1 FNIDSSLSNQL
12 YPQSSVLG
20 TSGEGTSCERGIT
33 GYTSGYDGSHDKSSW
48 KKLSAHNMSSADL
61 ESSGAGSSVNIRRRV
76 VAGLVDASIEDQN
89 KEKVNIGTHKG
100 QAMSHN
106 FIDKM
111 DSDPRDDTVEYSA
124 LQGQMDSPSR
134 EGSPT
139 RTPEKYFEMA
149 LLNGEKSHL
158 LDESPTTED
167 SSLEIKIQDE
177 ETFLTIFLSVFI
189 PFLIAGIGMVG
200 AGLVL
205 DIVQHWEV
213 FVIIPEIFILVPA
226 LLGLKGNLEMTLAS
240 RLSTQANLGNMDNP
254 KSQWNM
260 TVANLS
266 LVQCQAIVVGF
277 LASIAAVIL
286 GWFHEGEFHVNR
298 GLILCTS
305 SVLTASIASFALGV
319 VMVLVIVMSRHFKV
333 NPDNVATPIAASLGD
348 LTTLSLLACI
358 SNSIYSVIEHHHWL
372 APTIIGLYL
381 LSTPLWIYL
390 TSKHK
395 QTREVLTSGWAPVL
409 FAMVISSLGGLILD
423 FTVKIFN
430 GVAVFQ
436 PVINGV
442 GGNLVA
448 VQASRISTS
457 LHFETELGTLPNGRK
472 RICASPFAVFFSRGG
487 HSKTARALLLMVV
500 PGHLIFCYTIRYVRA
515 GHTSI
520 TIVFLVVYLLAA
532 MIQVLLLL
540 YIAEV
545 LIQYL
550 WLKKTDP
557 DNSAIPYL
565 TALGD
570 LIGTA
575 LLAIAFHLLY
585 AIGDRDADVGD

>member
-1 FNIDSSLSNQL
+1 
-12 YPQSSVLG
+12 
-20 TSGEGTSCERGIT
+20 
-33 GYTSGYDGSHDKSSW
+33 
-48 KKLSAHNMSSADL
+48 MSSADHH
-61 ESSGAGSSVNIRRRV
+61 SSVSDSSSTLRRRV
-76 VAGLVDASIEDQN
+76 VVGQQVEEDTASSSTTTTTTASQRHLNISRDCETSEDTMTRPLT
-89 KEKVNIGTHKG
+89 ERLDG
-100 QAMSHN
+100 
-106 FIDKM
+106 D
-111 DSDPRDDTVEYSA
+111 DPTDEVVEYTA
-124 LQGQMDSPSR
+124 LQRQSDSPTPEGSPSR
-134 EGSPT
+134 
-139 RTPEKYFEMA
+139 TPDKYFEMNILSA
-149 LLNGEKSHL
+149 EKSHL
-158 LDESPTTED
+158 LDESPVTED
-167 SSLEIKIQDE
+167 SSMEIKIQDE
-177 ETFLTIFLSVFI
+177 ESFWSIFVSVFI
-189 PFLIAGIGMVG
+189 PFLIAGVGMVG

-213 FVIIPEIFILVPA
+213 FRIIPEIYILVPA

-254 KSQWNM
+254 RSQWNM
-260 TVANLS
+260 TIGNLA

-277 LASIAAVIL
+277 LASLAAVL
-286 GWFHEGEFHVNR
+286 MGWLYDGEFDLNHSLV
-298 GLILCTS
+298 LCTS

-358 SNSIYSVIEHHHWL
+358 SNSIFSVIEHHHWL
-372 APTIIGLYL
+372 SPAILGLYL
-381 LSTPLWIYL
+381 ATMPLWIYL
-390 TSKHK
+390 TSRNK
-395 QTREVLTSGWAPVL
+395 QTREVLTSGWTPVL
-409 FAMVISSLGGLILD
+409 IAMIISSIGGLILD
-423 FTVKIFN
+423 STLKYFS

-457 LHFETELGTLPNGRK
+457 LHFESELGTLPNGSK
-472 RICASPFAVFFSRGG
+472 RVCTSPFAVFFSQGG
-487 HSKTARALLLMVV
+487 HSRTARALLLMVV
-500 PGHLIFCYTIRYVRA
+500 PGHLIFCYTIRYIKA

-520 TIVFLVVYLLAA
+520 TPVFLLVYLMAG

-540 YIAEV
+540 YLAEV

-550 WLKKTDP
+550 WIKRVDP

-565 TALGD
+565 TAMGD

-575 LLAIAFHLLY
+575 LLAIAFHVLY
-585 AIGDRDADVGD
+585 AVGDRDPDVGD